1 MKLIFSFVFLFFSI
15 LSLQSKAQVLIEYE
29 ILQNMDLFDWLA
41 FSDKEIIRSQ
51 IEHENEIFTL
61 LGPNSTIIGLNFG
74 KSGLI
79 RLEQELELYRR
90 GIKTGLPVDMREA
103 EEAIQLHWENV
114 NNIESQIKGH
124 AGLAGGSVE
133 FMPIVPMIGKA
144 EDYYKGMRELHKGD
158 HEVVFNMVEKK
169 DEALY
174 KALGSDDEVYAGFIA
189 PYVQRYMEKM
199 GDTAEAYWGS
209 LQSAYNK
216 KGPFN
221 TDDVARLIE
230 MYSNSLEIYKCFNKN
245 FKESEG
251 MNQKELMS
259 SIQSW
264 HTSQALLG
272 ANSLIKTY
280 ENFGM
285 ASNPGAVTI
294 ELLGFY
300 EAPAEV
306 KEKIGVFL
314 REDILNNEEYIK
326 ADDRQRLI
334 TRANALIGLYSF
346 GLATPE
352 ERELFN
358 KAIEQEVIRYRN
370 PHAFTGR
377 PLPLP
382 E

>member
-1 MKLIFSFVFLFFSI
+1 MKLFFSFI
-15 LSLQSKAQVLIEYE
+15 FFFFSCLSFHTQAQVLIEHS
-29 ILQNMDLFDWLA
+29 IRSNMDQFDWLA
-41 FSDKEIIRSQ
+41 FSDKETVRKQ
-51 IEHENEIFTL
+51 IDFEKHIFEL
-61 LGPNSTIIGLNFG
+61 LGPDSTITGLNIG
-74 KSGLI
+74 KLDLV
-79 RLEQELELYRR
+79 RLEQELDLYKR

-103 EEAIQLHWENV
+103 EEAIQLHWENI
-114 NNIESQIKGH
+114 NSIEGQIKAY

-133 FMPIVPMIGKA
+133 FMPIGKT
-144 EDYYKGMRELHKGD
+144 EDYRNGVWELHKGD
-158 HEVVFNMVEKK
+158 HELVFNMVEKK

-174 KALGSDDEVYAGFIA
+174 KELGANDEAYAKFIA

-199 GDTAEAYWGS
+199 GDTAGAYWGS
-209 LQSAYNK
+209 LQSAYNT
-216 KGPFN
+216 KGPLN
-221 TDDVARLIE
+221 TDDVASLIE

-314 REDILNNEEYIK
+314 REDILNNELYINT
-326 ADDRQRLI
+326 DDTTLLGVRVD
-334 TRANALIGLYSF
+334 ALIGLNSF

-358 KAIEQEVIRYRN
+358 KAIEQGIIRYRN
-370 PHAFTGR
+370 PHAFFGR
-377 PLPLP
+377 QLPLP